1 MIWLKNIKKDKFFL
15 NAAARTFQAVR
26 NAEEERRLTKMK
38 RKVKLTELSKMILVS
53 LLLLILFIGFLL
65 IADERN
71 QKIENG
77 EIIQIS
83 ESYRN

>member
-1 MIWLKNIKKDKFFL
+1 
-15 NAAARTFQAVR
+15 
-26 NAEEERRLTKMK
+26 MK